1 MGPMLPLNSWRGA
14 ARKGSQGVLANS
26 LSVVRPYRPT
36 SVSESG
42 PIQRGARGSG
52 LQPRPL
58 VGWRGEGLVL
68 GTEAP
73 SVGISTGRHR
83 EEAGSAYLEWRGW

>member
-1 MGPMLPLNSWRGA
+1 MSWPIHSPLAGLTDLLLFR
-14 ARKGSQGVLANS
+14 SQAQF
-26 LSVVRPYRPT
+26 REET
-36 SVSESG
+36 D
-42 PIQRGARGSG
+42 RGSG
-52 LQPRPL
+52 LQPCPL

-73 SVGISTGRHR
+73 SVGISMGRHR